1 MYEASDVSPED
12 WSNQLDGAIHAWRE
26 SRANDLTLPTNEAW
40 DGCTALVADASYF
53 PRRRCHLLAH
63 HELGGQRWCNTHYR
77 MILRSA
83 AVERF
88 FQRLYRL
95 WRHRDEQMRQK
106 VMHKIQAEQDRI
118 VAARENAV
126 VYYAEVGGGNIKI
139 GTTVNLKMR
148 QERLYMNVLVTEPGS
163 YDVEHQRHE
172 QFAEER
178 IRGELFRPSDRLM
191 RHIKKLS
198 GGAEDT

>member
-1 MYEASDVSPED
+1 VYEASDVSPEE

-26 SRANDLTLPTNEAW
+26 SRANNSTLPANEAW

-53 PRRRCHLLAH
+53 PRRRCELFAH

-88 FQRLYRL
+88 FQRLDMMWKYRDL
-95 WRHRDEQMRQK
+95 KMREK
-106 VMHKIQAEQDRI
+106 VMRKVQAEQDRI

-148 QERLYMNVLVTEPGS
+148 QESLYMNVLVTEPGS
-163 YDVEHQRHE
+163 YDVEHERHM

-178 IRGELFRPSDRLM
+178 LRGELFRPSDRLM

>member
-1 MYEASDVSPED
+1 VYEAFDVSPEE

-26 SRANDLTLPTNEAW
+26 SRANNSTLPVNEAW
-40 DGCTALVADASYF
+40 DGCTALVTDTSYF
-53 PRRRCHLLAH
+53 PRRRCSLRANC
-63 HELGGQRWCNTHYR
+63 ELGGQRWCNTHYR

-95 WRHRDEQMRQK
+95 WMHRNEQMRQK
-106 VMHKIQAEQDRI
+106 AMRKIQAKEDRI
-118 VAARENAV
+118 IAARENAV

-148 QERLYMNVLVTEPGS
+148 QESLYMNVLVTEPGS
-163 YDVEHQRHE
+163 YDVEHERHE

-198 GGAEDT
+198 GGPQYT

>member
-1 MYEASDVSPED
+1 LNV
-12 WSNQLDGAIHAWRE
+12 
-26 SRANDLTLPTNEAW
+26 
-40 DGCTALVADASYF
+40 
-53 PRRRCHLLAH
+53 
-63 HELGGQRWCNTHYR
+63 
-77 MILRSA
+77 
-83 AVERF
+83 F
-88 FQRLYRL
+88 FQRLDMMWKYRDL
-95 WRHRDEQMRQK
+95 KMREK
-106 VMHKIQAEQDRI
+106 VMRKVQAEQDRI

-148 QERLYMNVLVTEPGS
+148 QESLYMNVLVTEPGS
-163 YDVEHQRHE
+163 YDVEHERHM